1 MLRAR
6 IEPLFRAQSEDDMGR
21 TALCHATLGTDAGET
36 TAMLESDHILLR
48 GDLRATLPLAALRDI
63 RADGDALHAFTDL
76 GVLSLILG
84 EREAAL
90 WHRKILSP
98 PSLAQKLGVAGHSR
112 VHIVDAHPVL
122 TATLTAMA
130 APIDDIDSAEI
141 VFVLIDTP
149 EALQRLPALIARI
162 PREAQLWAI
171 RPKGK
176 AAAIKESELMAALRE
191 HGFRPNKTAAWSAE
205 YAADRYKR

>member
-1 MLRAR
+1 
-6 IEPLFRAQSEDDMGR
+6 MGR
-21 TALCHATLGTDAGET
+21 IALCHATLGKDAGET
-36 TAMLESDHILLR
+36 KAMLESDHILLR
-48 GDLRATLPLAALRDI
+48 GDLRATLHLSTLRAV
-63 RADGDALHAFTDL
+63 RTDGEALHASTDL
-76 GVLSLILG
+76 GMLTLILG

-112 VHIVDAHPVL
+112 IHVIDAHPVL
-122 TATLTAMA
+122 TSTLTAMV
-130 APIDDIDSAEI
+130 APIHDIDSAEI
-141 VFVLIDTP
+141 VFLLVDTP
-149 EALQRLPALIARI
+149 ETLQRLPALIARI

-171 RPKGK
+171 RTKGK
-176 AAAIKESELMAALRE
+176 AAAVKESELMAALRE